1 MILTNAKEI
10 IVNGRPILDAY
21 CNGAHIWPN
30 NQIKSYRVYIQ
41 WSPEKDDNICIDGM
55 TWNGVQL
62 TTAMFEYS
70 PGSTTQ
76 LDASVNVGGSWT
88 SMTSTETDKM
98 ISGSTESLQKYC
110 RGISFR
116 LKPDY
121 GFTQFTFT
129 TDQYYA
135 PTGTLKVEVYE
146 NGTETNTT
154 CVDKVITQGP
164 NTTYTFNRGDI
175 D

>member
-10 IVNGRPILDAY
+10 IVNGRPILDAF
-21 CNGAHIWPN
+21 CNGVHIWPN
-30 NQIKSYRVYIQ
+30 NQILSYRVYIE
-41 WSPEKDDNICIDGM
+41 WSPEQDEDICLDGM

-62 TTAMFEYS
+62 TTDMFEYAT
-70 PGSTTQ
+70 GSTTY
-76 LDASVNVGGSWT
+76 LDASYNDNGSWHQ
-88 SMTSTETDKM
+88 MTEEEINKM
-98 ISGSTESLQKYC
+98 INPGTESLQQYC

-146 NGTETNTT
+146 IGSEKTTT
-154 CVDKVITQGP
+154 CVDKMVTQAI

-175 D
+175 N